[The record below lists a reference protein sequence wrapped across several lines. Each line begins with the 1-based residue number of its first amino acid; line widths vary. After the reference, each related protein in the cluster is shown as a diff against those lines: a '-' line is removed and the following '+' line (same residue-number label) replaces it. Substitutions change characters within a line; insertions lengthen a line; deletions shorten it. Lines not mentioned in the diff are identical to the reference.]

1 MSQDVQ
7 NIETQLMA
15 GIKKNAGITIAMGTI
30 LLLMG
35 LFAMGS
41 PLVAGVSIA
50 MLVGVALI
58 VGGMGQ
64 LVFAFKTGMDF
75 FAIIMGALTVF
86 MGGYMLSDPAVA
98 LASLTIFLVFY
109 LVSSGISEAVVSF
122 KVRPAN
128 GWAWALF
135 SGLLS
140 VLLGIMIWNQF
151 PLSGAWAIGILIGI
165 RLIFSGMSLLML
177 GLAARNVA

>member
-1 MSQDVQ
+1 MSQHIQ
-7 NIETQLMA
+7 NIESQFMA
-15 GIKKNAGITIAMGTI
+15 GIKKNAGITIAIGTI

-58 VGGMGQ
+58 IGGMGQ

-75 FAIIMGALTVF
+75 FVIIMGALTVF

-122 KVRPAN
+122 KVRPAS

-140 VLLGIMIWNQF
+140 VLLGIMIWGQF

-165 RLIFSGMSLLML
+165 RLIFSGMTLLML
-177 GLAARNVA
+177 GFAARSAP

>member
-1 MSQDVQ
+1 MSQDIQ

-15 GIKKNAGITIAMGTI
+15 GIKKNAGLTITMGII
-30 LLLMG
+30 LLVMG
-35 LFAMGS
+35 LLAMGS

-50 MLVGVALI
+50 MLVGAILI
-58 VGGMGQ
+58 VGGIGQ

-75 FAIIMGALTVF
+75 FTIILGARTVI

-98 LASLTIFLVFY
+98 LASLTIFLAGY
-109 LVSSGISEAVVSF
+109 LVASGVSEAIVSF
-122 KVRPAN
+122 KARPAN
-128 GWAWALF
+128 GWGWALF

-140 VLLGIMIWNQF
+140 VLLGLMIWNQF

-177 GLAARNVA
+177 GLAARSAR